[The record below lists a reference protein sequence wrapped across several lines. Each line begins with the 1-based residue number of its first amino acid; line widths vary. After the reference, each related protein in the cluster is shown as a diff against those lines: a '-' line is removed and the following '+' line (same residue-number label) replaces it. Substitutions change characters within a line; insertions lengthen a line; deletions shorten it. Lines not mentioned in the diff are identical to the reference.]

1 MPTFKE
7 ILQKKR
13 LKTLDRMLFIKKS
26 ALNKK
31 DPKCEAGWKDSPYC
45 NPVLRDEKEIEHF
58 RNEMEKP
65 IGRLK
70 FEIQAI
76 TDEIHARGELTADE
90 IEAKKSGEQPTLKF

>member
-31 DPKCEAGWKDSPYC
+31 DPKCEGGWKGTDYC
-45 NPVLRDEKEIEHF
+45 NPVLKGDKEIDLF
-58 RNEMEKP
+58 NKEMEKS

-76 TDEIHARGELTADE
+76 TDEIHARGKLTADE
-90 IEAKKSGEQPTLKF
+90 FDAKKSGEQPTLKF